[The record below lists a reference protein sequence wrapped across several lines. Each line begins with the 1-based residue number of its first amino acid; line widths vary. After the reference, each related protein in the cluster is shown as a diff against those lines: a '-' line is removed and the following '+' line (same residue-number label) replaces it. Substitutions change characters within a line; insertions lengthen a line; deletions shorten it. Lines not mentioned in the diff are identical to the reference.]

1 MNRQLISRRTVLA
14 AVLGL
19 PGAVQAQATRA
30 SGARISEDQMI
41 QFLLNAKVGRTKAAS
56 HGITGTLRATLSDG
70 RLTHD
75 ASIQSIDEFKMT
87 YQTAMGTEF
96 NFRDS
101 WKFDV
106 AAYKL
111 DRMLGLNMV
120 PVSAD
125 RRYMGKPA
133 CFTWWIDDVLMLE
146 LDRTKKKIQPPD
158 VKSWNEQMEIVRVFD
173 QLIFNTDRNLGNLVI
188 DKQWRIWMIDH
199 SRAFRISHD
208 IREPKNLLRCDR
220 ALLKGMK
227 ELNEPQLTDS
237 MKDYLMKPE
246 IEALLARRDKIV
258 KHFEEKGDSL
268 LYDSPRRQTDATTR

>member
-1 MNRQLISRRTVLA
+1 VT
-14 AVLGL
+14 
-19 PGAVQAQATRA
+19 
-30 SGARISEDQMI
+30 
-41 QFLLNAKVGRTKAAS
+41 QFLLTAKVGRAKPAS

-70 RLTHD
+70 GITHD
-75 ASIQSIDEFKMT
+75 ASIQSIDESKMT

-111 DRMLGLNMV
+111 DRILGLNMV
-120 PVSAD
+120 PVSVD
-125 RRYMGKPA
+125 RRYMGKPS

-146 LDRTKKKIQPPD
+146 LDRTKKKVQPPD
-158 VKSWNEQMEIVRVFD
+158 VKDWNEQMEIVRVFD

-220 ALLKGMK
+220 ALLKAMK
-227 ELNEPQLTDS
+227 ELNEPQLTS
-237 MKDYLMKPE
+237 AMKSHLTKAE
-246 IEALLARRDKIV
+246 IEAILARRDKIV

-268 LYDSPRRQTDATTR
+268 LYESARRQTDATIH